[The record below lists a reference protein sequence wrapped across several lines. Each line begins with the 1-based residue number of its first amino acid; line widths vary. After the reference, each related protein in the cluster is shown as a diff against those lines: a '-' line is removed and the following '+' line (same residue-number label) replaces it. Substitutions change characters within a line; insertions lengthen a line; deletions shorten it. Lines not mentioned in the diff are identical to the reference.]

1 MSLPDKQCHQ
11 SARLRHGSAE
21 SDGRAV
27 VVVVVS
33 EDSFN
38 EIGVPGFQS
47 LGVPVDA
54 EKGMAIV
61 PSTNKY
67 WITMGKFYNAYNDA
81 GRIEE
86 WSPRSIFLSIN
97 GRLGVC
103 FRCL

>member
-1 MSLPDKQCHQ
+1 M
-11 SARLRHGSAE
+11 
-21 SDGRAV
+21 V
-27 VVVVVS
+27 VG

-67 WITMGKFYNAYNDA
+67 WITMGKSYNAYNDA

-86 WSPRSIFLSIN
+86 WYRGSIFLSIN
-97 GRLGVC
+97 GGLGIC